1 MWLLQHLKFYL
12 LLVSYLYRM
21 VPENAVT
28 QESSEVDED
37 SEGRRGLSC
46 TRVTGAPGRGGWAGA
61 GAAGEAGQPEC
72 SGPKTG
78 DVLRPARP
86 GAATHR
92 QALDGHTRQELLQ

>member
-1 MWLLQHLKFYL
+1 
-12 LLVSYLYRM
+12 M

-28 QESSEVDED
+28 QKSSEVDED
-37 SEGRRGLSC
+37 SEGQRGLSC

-78 DVLRPARP
+78 DVLRSAPP

-92 QALDGHTRQELLQ
+92 QARDGHTRQELLQ